1 MFKKWLYQNNN
12 LFFYL
17 LKIHETSILKTN
29 ICIIFQAW
37 QLRFSHLV
45 GYGAKY
51 YSYLLSRAIASWIW
65 RQYFEQDPFCRDAG
79 ERFRRECLAHGGGLP
94 PRQLVAAAL
103 GREVTPQQ
111 LAAAL
116 VRDLEARNEVVNN
129 VVRNCDS

>member
-1 MFKKWLYQNNN
+1 MEKQFD
-12 LFFYL
+12 F
-17 LKIHETSILKTN
+17 
-29 ICIIFQAW
+29 FQAW

-65 RQYFEQDPFCRDAG
+65 RQYFEQDPFCRDSG